1 MECTLLSIF
10 LFFRFVLTGNAAQ
23 FENSLR
29 RHNHLGFLHA
39 LCFALA
45 KGGKLETAKEEA
57 KKVMKERIERRK
69 AKGEDMDED

>member
-1 MECTLLSIF
+1 MYVIHRIS
-10 LFFRFVLTGNAAQ
+10 LFFPLILTWNITQ

-39 LCFALA
+39 LCLALA
-45 KGGKLETAKEEA
+45 KGGKLEPAKEEA

-69 AKGEDMDED
+69 ANGEEMDED